1 MKPARVRRDP
11 CKCSQILTKR
21 SLRIEWSGKWQKQ
34 KRTKSITQR
43 IFLVGRDTKN
53 WLSLYQDV
61 YRYGF
66 WLCKSQPLAED
77 LVQET
82 FLRAWRSLDSL
93 KNDNAAK
100 AWLFTIL
107 RRENARLYERY
118 RPVLVDV
125 DEQVIVEKD
134 SIEPDN
140 KMERRWLLDAM
151 NRLEKD
157 YREPLL
163 LQIIG
168 GFSGKE
174 IALILDIN
182 SNTVMTRLFRAR
194 SKVINQFASKPGK
207 ISSQLFEIK

>member
-1 MKPARVRRDP
+1 MAEAKTHKIDSKADLSRQARYE
-11 CKCSQILTKR
+11 K
-21 SLRIEWSGKWQKQ
+21 
-34 KRTKSITQR
+34 
-43 IFLVGRDTKN
+43 LVA
-53 WLSLYQDV
+53 SLYQDI

-194 SKVINQFASKPGK
+194 SKAINQFASKPGK
-207 ISSQLFEIK
+207 FSSQLFEIK

>member
-1 MKPARVRRDP
+1 MQGASIDSDVSRRARYE
-11 CKCSQILTKR
+11 K
-21 SLRIEWSGKWQKQ
+21 
-34 KRTKSITQR
+34 
-43 IFLVGRDTKN
+43 LVA
-53 WLSLYQDV
+53 SLYQDV

-82 FLRAWRSLDSL
+82 FFRAWRSLDSL
-93 KNDNAAK
+93 QNDNAAK

-118 RPVLVDV
+118 RPEFVDV
-125 DEQVIVEKD
+125 DEQVIVEKE

-140 KMERRWLLDAM
+140 KMERRWLLDAI
-151 NRLEKD
+151 NRLEKE

-163 LQIIG
+163 LQVIG

-174 IALILDIN
+174 ITLILGLND
-182 SNTVMTRLFRAR
+182 NTVMTRLFRAR
-194 SKVINQFASKPGK
+194 SKVISKFGSKSGNIPT
-207 ISSQLFEIK
+207 QLFEPT

>member
-1 MKPARVRRDP
+1 MARNTHRPKSTHRVVREMAEAKTHKIDSKADLSRRARYE
-11 CKCSQILTKR
+11 K
-21 SLRIEWSGKWQKQ
+21 
-34 KRTKSITQR
+34 
-43 IFLVGRDTKN
+43 LVA
-53 WLSLYQDV
+53 SLYQDV

-118 RPVLVDV
+118 RPELVDV
-125 DEQVIVEKD
+125 DEQVIGEKE

-174 IALILDIN
+174 IALILGLND
-182 SNTVMTRLFRAR
+182 NTVMTRHFRAR
-194 SKVINQFASKPGK
+194 RKVINQFASKSGK
-207 ISSQLFEIK
+207 ISPQLFEIK

>member
-1 MKPARVRRDP
+1 MAEAKTHKIDSKADLSRWARYE
-11 CKCSQILTKR
+11 K
-21 SLRIEWSGKWQKQ
+21 
-34 KRTKSITQR
+34 
-43 IFLVGRDTKN
+43 LVA
-53 WLSLYQDV
+53 SLYQDV

-182 SNTVMTRLFRAR
+182 SNTVMTRLLGRAAKSSISLRR
-194 SKVINQFASKPGK
+194 SRASSLRNYSKLNNGCQITHASDGLVRQK
-207 ISSQLFEIK
+207 IS

>member
-1 MKPARVRRDP
+1 MAEAKTHKIDSKADLSRRARYE
-11 CKCSQILTKR
+11 K
-21 SLRIEWSGKWQKQ
+21 
-34 KRTKSITQR
+34 
-43 IFLVGRDTKN
+43 LVA
-53 WLSLYQDV
+53 SLYQDV

-163 LQIIG
+163 LQII
-168 GFSGKE
+168 
-174 IALILDIN
+174 ALILDIN

-194 SKVINQFASKPGK
+194 SKVINQLASKPGK

>member
-1 MKPARVRRDP
+1 MAEAKTHKIDSKADLSRQARYE
-11 CKCSQILTKR
+11 K
-21 SLRIEWSGKWQKQ
+21 
-34 KRTKSITQR
+34 
-43 IFLVGRDTKN
+43 LVA
-53 WLSLYQDV
+53 SLYQDV

-125 DEQVIVEKD
+125 DEQVIIEKD

-182 SNTVMTRLFRAR
+182 SNTVMTRLLGRAAKSSISLRR
-194 SKVINQFASKPGK
+194 SRASSLRNYSKLNNGCQITHASDGLVRQK
-207 ISSQLFEIK
+207 TS

>member
-1 MKPARVRRDP
+1 MAEAKTHKIDSKADLSRWARYE
-11 CKCSQILTKR
+11 K
-21 SLRIEWSGKWQKQ
+21 
-34 KRTKSITQR
+34 
-43 IFLVGRDTKN
+43 LVA
-53 WLSLYQDV
+53 SLYQDV

-100 AWLFTIL
+100 ARLFTIL

-182 SNTVMTRLFRAR
+182 SNTVMTRLLGRAAKSSISLRR
-194 SKVINQFASKPGK
+194 SRASSLRNYSKLNNGCQITHAAMGYFAKKSANETK
-207 ISSQLFEIK
+207 